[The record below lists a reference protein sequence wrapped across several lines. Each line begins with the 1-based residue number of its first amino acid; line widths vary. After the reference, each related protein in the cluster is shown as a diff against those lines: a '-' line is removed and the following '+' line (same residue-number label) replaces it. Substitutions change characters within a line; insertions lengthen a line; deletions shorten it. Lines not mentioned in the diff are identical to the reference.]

1 MLDRVKHFIRRRR
14 AYRDLFNETDPTARI
29 VLSDLKRFCRYQ
41 KSTFHTDP
49 LMQSYLNGRRDV
61 LERIF
66 EFTDLTKEQINEMKE
81 D

>member
-1 MLDRVKHFIRRRR
+1 MLDRIKMFVRRRR
-14 AYRDLFNETDPTARI
+14 AYRDLFNAENPQARI
-29 VLSDLKRFCRYQ
+29 VLADLKRFCRHH
-41 KSTFHTDP
+41 KSTFHSDP

-66 EFTDLTKEQINEMKE
+66 QFLNLTQDQINELKE